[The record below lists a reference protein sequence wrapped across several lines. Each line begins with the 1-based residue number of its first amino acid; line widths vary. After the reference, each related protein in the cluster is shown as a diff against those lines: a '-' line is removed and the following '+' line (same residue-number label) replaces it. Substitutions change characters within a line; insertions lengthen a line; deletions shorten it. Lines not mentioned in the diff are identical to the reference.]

1 MSVSAAPTPS
11 EASRIA
17 RIPRAVA
24 LGALAV
30 YRSALSPLIH
40 SMNGLHSMDGLACRY
55 EPSCSEYARVA
66 VRRHGVIRGGAMAM
80 WRVARCNPFGGHGFD
95 PVPAGGIS
103 LSRRILTRARKNRE
117 EEELN

>member
-1 MSVSAAPTPS
+1 MSAATTPIGV
-11 EASRIA
+11 SRIA

-30 YRSALSPLIH
+30 YRAALSPLIH
-40 SMNGLHSMDGLACRY
+40 SVNGPACRF

-66 VRRHGVIRGGAMAM
+66 VRKHGVIRGGAMTM

-95 PVPAGGIS
+95 PVPEGGAHKERS
-103 LSRRILTRARKNRE
+103 PDSRSKKSSAAI
-117 EEELN
+117 